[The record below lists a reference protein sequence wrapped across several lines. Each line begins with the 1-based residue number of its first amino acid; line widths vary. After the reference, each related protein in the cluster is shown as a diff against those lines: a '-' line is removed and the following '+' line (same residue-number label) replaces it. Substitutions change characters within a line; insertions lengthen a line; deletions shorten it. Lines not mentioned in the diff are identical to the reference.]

1 MPKTRQASTGFSR
14 NRGGRNRTT
23 VDSMPSSPLSDS
35 EADESETWARID
47 PAMVSKFPHPGTW
60 YDFLIQEGYFWE
72 SSRLLR
78 SMLSLPG
85 DANGCY
91 HLDGS
96 FEKVFG
102 LRNLKESVKK
112 FITGDDEGMKDEQ
125 HFFANFANAI
135 ALIPFLNNQ
144 SNHQI
149 QTVQNQ
155 VVKMAESM
163 ARKLFLH
170 NQELINSRPYFYWLM
185 VKGTLKMMANNQ
197 AKPSVL
203 STSYR
208 SSRDL
213 SQEGIDRQS
222 YSSNTN
228 ESINSKPATDPSS
241 WDSILST
248 IEASAADIGDYGTT
262 SDALV
267 IHINGVSKAETH
279 MKKIQE
285 LASLSL
291 SVMNDAVGCAICLVR
306 EARLIISHES
316 SNLDQSDQ
324 RTDLYLRFKDFDELY
339 PSWFEHPQLQNLPNL
354 VAFDVPLA
362 CWEKMCALNQLLLSM
377 NRPAGAQLSLS
388 SQYVVERH
396 LSTKRYPSDLRFLN
410 REPCTGCY
418 YCDKKEKS
426 VRFPQSRRISHT
438 RRIRRVSPSGSQK
451 LANLKQI
458 RTPDR
463 TDGLKQ
469 PEKENSWQNSCDV
482 EAELRPDSQEEAS
495 GHGKKTKSSPLDKID
510 SDCRTN
516 SRPRVIVGFTG
527 IPDVPD
533 KSFNVSIA
541 LGESFEVSTASLGS
555 YQLLSNIVL

>member
-1 MPKTRQASTGFSR
+1 
-14 NRGGRNRTT
+14 
-23 VDSMPSSPLSDS
+23 
-35 EADESETWARID
+35 
-47 PAMVSKFPHPGTW
+47 
-60 YDFLIQEGYFWE
+60 
-72 SSRLLR
+72 
-78 SMLSLPG
+78 
-85 DANGCY
+85 
-91 HLDGS
+91 
-96 FEKVFG
+96 
-102 LRNLKESVKK
+102 
-112 FITGDDEGMKDEQ
+112 
-125 HFFANFANAI
+125 
-135 ALIPFLNNQ
+135 
-144 SNHQI
+144 
-149 QTVQNQ
+149 
-155 VVKMAESM
+155 
-163 ARKLFLH
+163 
-170 NQELINSRPYFYWLM
+170 M
-185 VKGTLKMMANNQ
+185 VKGGLKMMANNQ

-203 STSYR
+203 STSYM

-267 IHINGVSKAETH
+267 IHINGVSKAETR

-418 YCDKKEKS
+418 YCDKEEKS

-541 LGESFEVSTASLGS
+541 LGESFEDFKAEICESFKNNKVVSPYLMKVKGS
-555 YQLLSNIVL
+555 YDVFHTNGTRITDSNWKDEVHTETRLELRLVDLPQPEDVEKDQKYAMPMPGKPKTGRCSSISLIKPKLIEEYDEDDPNFPDINGK